1 MSSWLLLELG
11 PMVGRQ
17 RGSSGYESTRARR
30 VTIILRPVCSL
41 CVYTV
46 YLWKQ
51 EHYFRKFSSLEIY
64 GAFLL
69 VVMSSVGRGGGG
81 GGGWQGVGDFWSS
94 RIFFASNLVGRIFF
108 PFFPMSFLLHLCSMQ
123 FFYSGK
129 HLQDFFFKI
138 NHPPPP
144 QELTGRPLNRLISY
158 TLFLLSAVLN
168 VVEEV

>member
-1 MSSWLLLELG
+1 
-11 PMVGRQ
+11 MVGRQ

-69 VVMSSVGRGGGG
+69 VVMSSVGRGGGVG
-81 GGGWQGVGDFWSS
+81 GGRGWV
-94 RIFFASNLVGRIFF
+94 IFGHQEFF
-108 PFFPMSFLLHLCSMQ
+108 LLAIWWAGYFSPFFP
-123 FFYSGK
+123 
-129 HLQDFFFKI
+129 
-138 NHPPPP
+138 
-144 QELTGRPLNRLISY
+144 
-158 TLFLLSAVLN
+158 
-168 VVEEV
+168 